1 MPEGA
6 FAAVLCG
13 LLSAVLLG
21 LADFWSAKTVHRAGP
36 AAAVVVVNI
45 IGFLG
50 FAAFYATWQ
59 PRLMLDASGSW
70 FAVGGGLAMAAGQ
83 VTFYKALHIGPVSLV
98 SPLSSAYPFV
108 TTVGVIAF
116 FHSQISLQRLCG
128 FIIVM
133 LGVLAASGSV
143 TYKRS
148 EKRWSA
154 GPTWALLTA
163 LLWGTG
169 YLALTRALHSMD
181 WQTVSLVQLF
191 VMSVTCPVIALSV
204 TAGERIF
211 NEAMLKLF
219 FNRFALGAGL
229 VQTLG
234 LIAINVGMQGEPDL
248 APVVTAVSACYP
260 VLAIFLSIVYFR
272 EKVKSFSLGGAVLI
286 IAGIVVL
293 SIG

>member
-1 MPEGA
+1 MPEAA

-13 LLSAVLLG
+13 LLSAILLG
-21 LADFWSAKTVHRAGP
+21 LADFWSAKTVRHAGP
-36 AAAVVVVNI
+36 AAAVGVVNI

-50 FAAFYATWQ
+50 FASFYATWR
-59 PRLMLDASGSW
+59 PHLMLDVGGSW
-70 FAVGGGLAMAAGQ
+70 FALGGGLAMAAGQ
-83 VTFYKALHIGPVSLV
+83 VTFYKGLHIGPVSLV

-116 FHSQISLQRLCG
+116 FQSQISLQRLCG

-133 LGVLAASGSV
+133 LGILAASGSV
-143 TYKRS
+143 TYKRG
-148 EKRWSA
+148 EKLWSA

-191 VMSVTCPVIALSV
+191 VMSVTCPVIALSA

-234 LIAINVGMQGEPDL
+234 LIAINVGIQGEPDL

-272 EKVKSFSLGGAVLI
+272 EQVKRFSLGGAALI